1 MSGCNLLFPQKFLA
15 VSMFAW
21 ILTIVLVSIFSP
33 LTGPSWQIFQIPV
46 FLFLQ
51 FNAFLIFSR
60 NFLLFL
66 RVALLVS
73 MWCGIPGVYTEF
85 CFQVA
90 EEFLANRREGRNLW
104 KTKQHFKDSV
114 KISRSHSACS
124 WVGNYIFEWTEVKD
138 SQNYFVRI
146 PNWGY
151 KPKMYILV
159 ILKVYNIWCW

>member
-46 FLFLQ
+46 LLFLQ

-73 MWCGIPGVYTEF
+73 TWCRIPGVYTEF
-85 CFQVA
+85 YFQVT
-90 EEFLANRREGRNLW
+90 EDFLANRREGKNLC
-104 KTKQHFKDSV
+104 KTKQHFKNSV
-114 KISRSHSACS
+114 KISRSHAVRS
-124 WVGNYIFEWTEVKD
+124 WVGNYIFEWTKVKN
-138 SQNYFVRI
+138 SQNCFVKI

-159 ILKVYNIWCW
+159 MLKIYN